1 VKRLV
6 QILLVAL
13 VVFMVLAV
21 AQEWRFFA
29 SAWFGA
35 GEQAPA
41 KLTETDRRAAAD
53 TVATLLSLMGHFY
66 ASGGDPR
73 FAERM
78 PASAGLIDELRSD
91 VDYVA
96 RNHRIEEPE
105 LERLVVLSVEPS
117 GPSGAPG
124 ASAGIDRAEVRTL
137 ERWRFR
143 IHWAADGT
151 PAEADRVRTVHGRY
165 YLVRS
170 SGAWRVEGWQP
181 IADEEGES

>member
-1 VKRLV
+1 MKRLL
-6 QILLVAL
+6 QI
-13 VVFMVLAV
+13 LAV
-21 AQEWRFFA
+21 AFVAFMALAVGQEWRFFT

-35 GEQAPA
+35 GEQAPRTLA
-41 KLTETDRRAAAD
+41 EADRRAAAD
-53 TVATLLSLMGHFY
+53 TVASLLSLMGHFY
-66 ASGGDPR
+66 GSGGDPR

-78 PASAGLIDELRSD
+78 PASTGLIDELKSD

-105 LERLVVLSVEPS
+105 LQRLVVLSVEPS
-117 GPSGAPG
+117 GPSGALGSG
-124 ASAGIDRAEVRTL
+124 ARIDRAEVRTL

-143 IHWAADGT
+143 MRWAADGT
-151 PAEADRVRTVHGRY
+151 PAEAERERTVHGRY

-170 SGAWRVEGWQP
+170 GAGWRVEGWQP